1 MLIRGA
7 SSTLV
12 VPLLPPGLSSPVL
25 SLSPSCH
32 LHSPAHCN
40 PLLHQLLSESPA
52 FIPPPW
58 NMAAVSG
65 EIDTTAYLYCCSLS
79 GALCHPRVTRKL
91 SHDHSNSDLYGASS
105 RWHLDSS
112 IMHWKLEI
120 SQGPARELFQ
130 LYFSMC
136 CNLDFMQ
143 HRQYMAH
150 IMNDAGLKL
159 FGLILWGIYVISKC
173 SRDSWRKQ
181 MNFTVKSIWMWTRW
195 REFMLQKAIWNLC
208 LKICS
213 HMRHLFDK
221 TRIWNA

>member
-1 MLIRGA
+1 MFLKHFVRDLQ
-7 SSTLV
+7 LV
-12 VPLLPPGLSSPVL
+12 TKEHPTARSVVYSYSDVDTRCLVNPGGPPPPSPRLSSPVL

-79 GALCHPRVTRKL
+79 LSLCHPRVTRKL

-112 IMHWKLEI
+112 IMHWKLENI
-120 SQGPARELFQ
+120 SR
-130 LYFSMC
+130 S
-136 CNLDFMQ
+136 
-143 HRQYMAH
+143 
-150 IMNDAGLKL
+150 
-159 FGLILWGIYVISKC
+159 C
-173 SRDSWRKQ
+173 SWDIPSV
-181 MNFTVKSIWMWTRW
+181 FFHV
-195 REFMLQKAIWNLC
+195 L
-208 LKICS
+208 
-213 HMRHLFDK
+213 
-221 TRIWNA
+221 